1 MKNWS
6 KTALYVASAVVV
18 AAVFALAAKSGA
30 GSAVGIYW
38 CAAFW
43 ALVSVDF
50 YRTQVRENGE
60 SEVRILTDRVA
71 GRSFGFADRFLGYL
85 FAAPFIAPAKLVLVA
100 TNRS

>member
-6 KTALYVASAVVV
+6 KVALYVASAVVV
-18 AAVFALAAKSGA
+18 AAVLALAAKSGA
-30 GSAVGIYW
+30 GSAIGIYW

-43 ALVSVDF
+43 ALVGVDF

-60 SEVRILTDRVA
+60 SEVRVLNDPIA

-85 FAAPFIAPAKLVLVA
+85 FAAPFIAPAKLVMA
-100 TNRS
+100 AASRR

>member
-6 KTALYVASAVVV
+6 KTALYIASAVVV
-18 AAVFALAAKSGA
+18 ALLFALAAKTGA

-38 CAAFW
+38 CVAFW
-43 ALVSVDF
+43 ALVGVDF

-60 SEVRILTDRVA
+60 SEVRVINDPVA

-85 FAAPFIAPAKLVLVA
+85 FAAPFIAPAKLVLA
-100 TNRS
+100 ASSKR

>member
-1 MKNWS
+1 MKNLS
-6 KTALYVASAVVV
+6 KVALYIASAVVV
-18 AAVFALAAKSGA
+18 AALFALAANTGS

-43 ALVSVDF
+43 ALVGVDF

-60 SEVRILTDRVA
+60 SEVQALNDPIA

-85 FAAPFIAPAKLVLVA
+85 FAAPFIAPAKLVLAA
-100 TNRS
+100 TARR